1 MARCRSVLGDRRA
14 GDHPAHGQRRRIDID
29 SGSGRGQREHHL
41 PVLVAHLEVDA
52 VGAVKLRSSR
62 HQTFT
67 SSIAARWPAVCR
79 SAGRAPSPWG

>member
-1 MARCRSVLGDRRA
+1 MARRGSVLGDRRA

-52 VGAVKLRSSR
+52 VVL
-62 HQTFT
+62 
-67 SSIAARWPAVCR
+67 
-79 SAGRAPSPWG
+79 